1 MFSRDNG
8 QSAGGALT
16 PLTTERGHVVTC
28 PSLLRRRPAAA
39 EFVGGAGPE
48 RFPRLRARIAPLVAR
63 LRRDDTFA
71 QFARF
76 VLVGGASTAVYA
88 VLFISLDGLGYL
100 PANVGATVASSVL
113 ANELHRRLTFRADE
127 RVGFWTAQVEAGGVS
142 LFGLV
147 ATSLALGWLD
157 STVGSAPIVLQISLV
172 AAVTATIGLM
182 RFIALRWIFRPAG
195 APLSR

>member
-1 MFSRDNG
+1 
-8 QSAGGALT
+8 LT

-39 EFVGGAGPE
+39 EIVGELAPG
-48 RFPRLRARIAPLVAR
+48 RFPQLRARVAPLVPR
-63 LRRDDTFA
+63 LRRDDTLA
-71 QFARF
+71 QFTRF

-88 VLFISLDGLGYL
+88 VLFITLEGLGSL
-100 PANVGATVASSVL
+100 PANVIATMASSVL
-113 ANELHRRLTFRADE
+113 ANELHRRLTFHADE

-142 LFGLV
+142 LLGLV

-157 STVGSAPIVLQISLV
+157 ATVGSAPVVVQISLV

-195 APLSR
+195 APISR